1 MKSILYS
8 ELGSDFLV
16 QGLGLHK
23 EEQGSITG
31 KLGRHEIEITSSPNS
46 LRNQEEVQVIYIGKA
61 EPGPYRDGDIQMAG
75 SDDLLDRAFR
85 ALDDME
91 QRGVVVG
98 LSSAA
103 DPHQLSL
110 NRDELNQTT
119 LAWKERKVPFLCLF
133 MREPVGL
140 EGQAK
145 LVTIIR
151 KVLND

>member
-23 EEQGSITG
+23 DEQGSFTG
-31 KLGRHEIEITSSPNS
+31 KLGHHEMEITSSPED
-46 LRNQEEVQVIYIGKA
+46 LKNQVEAQVIYFGNA
-61 EPGPYRDGDIQMAG
+61 DPGPYRDGDILMAG
-75 SDDLLDRAFR
+75 SDDMLDSAFR
-85 ALDDME
+85 ALDEME

-98 LSSAA
+98 LSA
-103 DPHQLSL
+103 DGSYQLNL
-110 NRDELNQTT
+110 DKQELNQ
-119 LAWKERKVPFLCLF
+119 LALGWKEKKIPYLCLL
-133 MREPVGL
+133 MRDPIDL

-145 LVTIIR
+145 LVTIAR

>member
-23 EEQGSITG
+23 EEQGSFTG
-31 KLGRHEIEITSSPNS
+31 KLGRHEMELNSSPNS
-46 LRNQEEVQVIYIGKA
+46 LMNLEEAQVIYIGKA
-61 EPGPYRDGDIQMAG
+61 EPGPYRDGDILMAG

-85 ALDDME
+85 ALDEME

-98 LSSAA
+98 LSAEGDS
-103 DPHQLSL
+103 HQLSL
-110 NRDELNQTT
+110 NKEDLIPLT
-119 LAWKERKVPFLCLF
+119 LGWKEKKVPFLCLF
-133 MREPVGL
+133 MREPVEL

-145 LVTIIR
+145 LVTIAR
-151 KVLND
+151 KVLSD

>member
-16 QGLGLHK
+16 QGLGLNK
-23 EEQGSITG
+23 EEQGSFTG
-31 KLGRHEIEITSSPNS
+31 KLGRHEMEITSSLES
-46 LRNQEEVQVIYIGKA
+46 LKNQFEAQVIYFGNA
-61 EPGPYRDGDIQMAG
+61 DPGPYRDGDILMAG

-85 ALDDME
+85 ALDEME

-98 LSSAA
+98 LSAEA
-103 DPHQLSL
+103 DSHQLSL
-110 NRDELNQTT
+110 HKNELHQ
-119 LAWKERKVPFLCLF
+119 LALSWKEKKIPYLCLF
-133 MREPVGL
+133 MREPVSL

-145 LVTIIR
+145 LVTLAR

>member
-23 EEQGSITG
+23 DEQGSFTG
-31 KLGRHEIEITSSPNS
+31 KLGRHEMEITSSPDS
-46 LRNQEEVQVIYIGKA
+46 LTAQEEAQFIYFGNA
-61 EPGPYRDGDIQMAG
+61 DPGPYRDGDILMAG

-85 ALDDME
+85 ALDEME

-98 LSSAA
+98 LSAEA
-103 DPHQLSL
+103 DSHQLSL
-110 NRDELNQTT
+110 NKKELNELT
-119 LAWKERKVPFLCLF
+119 LHWKDKKVPFLCLF
-133 MREPVGL
+133 MGGPVDL

-145 LVTIIR
+145 LVTMVR